1 VAVTADPFPAAV
13 EDCKAAVRWLRA
25 DAERFKVDPA
35 RIGAVGFSSGAH
47 LACLLGVTEKTDGLE
62 GGGGHA
68 AQSSRVQAVVS
79 FFGPTNLARSDWDP
93 EAIEK
98 NLVPFLGG
106 TLKEREETYR
116 KASPLSYVR
125 KGAPP
130 FLFIHGA
137 DDKLVLPAHSE
148 DMAEKLHAV
157 GSSARVILF
166 DGEGHGLRGEKLRK
180 ALAEMMAFFD
190 DNLKLK
196 GP

>member
-1 VAVTADPFPAAV
+1 
-13 EDCKAAVRWLRA
+13 
-25 DAERFKVDPA
+25 
-35 RIGAVGFSSGAH
+35 VGFAAGGH
-47 LACLLGVTEKTDGLE
+47 LACLLGVTEKADGLE
-62 GGGGHA
+62 GSGGHA
-68 AQSSRVQAVVS
+68 AASSRIQAVVS

-93 EAIEK
+93 EVTEK

-116 KASPLSYVR
+116 KASPMTYVR

-137 DDKLVLPAHSE
+137 EDKLVLPAHSQ
-148 DMAEKLHAV
+148 DMADKLRSV
-157 GSSARVILF
+157 GSSARVILI
-166 DGEGHGLRGEKLRK
+166 DGEDHGLRGEKLRTS
-180 ALAEMMAFFD
+180 LAEMMAFFD